1 MTLVAGCYER
11 FLFGFSRPD
20 TPSKDA
26 PELVRTFTHAAHKG
40 VVKSLAAAGPWV
52 VSGGADDLIHL
63 YDMKNDKDL
72 GFLMNPGEGAVSSL
86 VLFTPSGGYNPTH
99 LLAGCTDGTISVWR
113 AGGGWECMRTL
124 RGHRGEISSIAVHP
138 SGCLALT
145 TARDGTLKLWD
156 LVKGRVTFSTK
167 VETEADNVEFSPS
180 GTRYALQAGSLV
192 VVKPVSNA
200 GGGGEDGNDGEE
212 GEEVVG
218 SVVKLQHTRR
228 VMCLRFGS
236 GGDGIVMTGAEDG
249 ALRVWDA
256 ATGKELLY
264 IPRAHSTRIKA
275 MTVPYAAETAENK
288 PPKGKN
294 AALLAQVPVLLATAS
309 SDGAIKLWSLRAAVA
324 SALKRGVATA
334 EDGGEGVC
342 LCETNTKARLTT
354 LCAVDPVDVIAQR
367 QQAHTAVKQA
377 LAKKKKKEAQTEK
390 EKTGVVGAKKRKV
403 EEVPKKKQGGKG
415 IAISNGGGVA
425 FAGEGGPPRG
435 IVKKKKVVVAKEEG
449 IVRRDGTVSFLDEED
464 ARREGKKQRK
474 VQLSAKRAAEQR
486 AGKQRRARVPGTRG
500 DKDA

>member
-1 MTLVAGCYER
+1 
-11 FLFGFSRPD
+11 
-20 TPSKDA
+20 
-26 PELVRTFTHAAHKG
+26 
-40 VVKSLAAAGPWV
+40 
-52 VSGGADDLIHL
+52 
-63 YDMKNDKDL
+63 MKNDKDL

-167 VETEADNVEFSPS
+167 VENEADNVAFSPS
-180 GTRYALQAGSLV
+180 GTMYALQAGSLV
-192 VVKPVSNA
+192 VVRPVSSA
-200 GGGGEDGNDGEE
+200 SSGGEGEE
-212 GEEVVG
+212 GGSKGGEVG
-218 SVVKLQHTRR
+218 DVVKLQHTRR
-228 VMCLRFGS
+228 VMCLRFGD
-236 GGDGIVMTGAEDG
+236 GGDGVVITGAEDG

-256 ATGKELLY
+256 AAGKELLH

-275 MTVPYAAETAENK
+275 MTVPYAAETSENK
-288 PPKGKN
+288 VPKGKN
-294 AALLAQVPVLLATAS
+294 AGLLAQVPIFLATAS
-309 SDGAIKLWSLRAAVA
+309 SDGAIKMWSLRAAVA

-334 EDGGEGVC
+334 EDGGEGAC

-354 LCAVDPVDVIAQR
+354 LCAVDPVEVIEQR
-367 QQAHTAVKQA
+367 QQEHAALKQG
-377 LAKKKKKEAQTEK
+377 LAKKKKKESQKEKGKEK
-390 EKTGVVGAKKRKV
+390 EKEQTGGSRKRKV
-403 EEVPKKKQGGKG
+403 EEEEPQRKKGGKPTT
-415 IAISNGGGVA
+415 ANASAGGAGPSKGVQ
-425 FAGEGGPPRG
+425 
-435 IVKKKKVVVAKEEG
+435 KKKKVIAPKEEG
-449 IVRRDGTVSFLDEED
+449 TVRRDGTVSFLDED
-464 ARREGKKQRK
+464 YAKKEGKKQRK